1 MKKIIIGV
9 VSLLIVASIA
19 AVLIFVGGTPKHF
32 RGEWK
37 FSKISSVEVTANVNE
52 SWLIR
57 FEEEYGA
64 KDQASINA
72 AALDALSKDGIFAPY
87 YVNFDGKYTYT
98 YDPIYAEREA
108 TWCLYQTGENTGFLS
123 FYTELDAADG
133 NPGIEICPDL
143 VYNAET
149 NTMLLT
155 FYHVGFIVTI
165 ELTR

>member
-9 VSLLIVASIA
+9 VSLLIVTSIA

-37 FSKISSVEVTANVNE
+37 FSKISSVEVTSNVHE

-72 AALDALSKDGIFAPY
+72 AAIDALSKDDIFAPY

-98 YDPIYAEREA
+98 YDPIMEREA
-108 TWCLYQTGENTGFLS
+108 TWCFYQTGDNTGFIS
-123 FYTELDAADG
+123 FYSELNVEEG
-133 NPGIEICPDL
+133 NPDPSIFPEIA
-143 VYNAET
+143 YNAEADVLFVT
-149 NTMLLT
+149 L
-155 FYHVGFIVTI
+155 YHVGFAVTL